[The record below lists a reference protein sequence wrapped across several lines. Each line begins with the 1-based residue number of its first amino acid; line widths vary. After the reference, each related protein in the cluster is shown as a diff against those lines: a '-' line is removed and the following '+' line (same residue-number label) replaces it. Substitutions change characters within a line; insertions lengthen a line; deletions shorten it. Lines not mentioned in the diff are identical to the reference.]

1 MELIQYKAERHGIE
15 VVIREESYTSKASCL
30 DLDSI
35 PDYQAVKEGKV
46 VPLFSGRRVKRGLY
60 KSGSGVLLNSD
71 VNGAANIL
79 RKEIGDDWLI
89 SQIEAGKGVMDT
101 PVAVKHIDLLLEAGL
116 RPRETMSNREAA

>member
-1 MELIQYKAERHGIE
+1 HGIE

-30 DLDSI
+30 DLDAI

-60 KSGSGVLLNSD
+60 KTGSGVLLNSD

-89 SQIEAGKGVMDT
+89 SQIEAGKGVMGT